1 MELSF
6 HGNEE
11 NRWSSSHG
19 ALPRLLGES
28 GNAISGRSVC
38 GFGDF
43 FGAVSLLIV
52 RFSSKK
58 NLDTFKSHF
67 FLVVECSGIVDWCSW
82 VVEFSNHSGFWQWPL
97 EQKKTKENHG
107 FGEFPTFMSR

>member
-1 MELSF
+1 MVRYPGFSANLAMLFQDEASVV
-6 HGNEE
+6 
-11 NRWSSSHG
+11 
-19 ALPRLLGES
+19 LGS
-28 GNAISGRSVC
+28 
-38 GFGDF
+38 F

-97 EQKKTKENHG
+97 EQTKTKENHG